1 MKLEAILQKLGLLQP
16 GKIMYIG
23 GSDVLPAP
31 LKPEQERQAVAA
43 LEQGDE
49 AAKQLLIE
57 HNLRLVVYIA
67 RRFENTGVNL
77 EDLISIGTIG
87 LIKAVNTF
95 RPDRNIKLATYSSR
109 CIENEILM
117 HIRKIANQKT
127 EVSLDEPINTDW
139 DGNELL
145 LSDVLGTDGDIVMRP
160 LEDDVDHQLLRQA
173 LGRLPEREKQIVS
186 MRFGLGGRQEKTQKE
201 VADIMGISQSYI
213 SRLEKR
219 ISKGSG
225 FMEKEISRA
234 TLKRLPTYLAYLKA
248 MPDSSGVN
256 ISATALAAGLHM
268 GEVQVRKDLAL
279 VSSGG
284 RPKIGYN
291 RAALIADIE
300 QFLGYG
306 NTNDAVLIGAGKLG
320 RALLGYSGFAEYGLN
335 IVAAFDE
342 NDAIIGTSKS
352 GKPIMHLSRLG
363 EVCRRDQIKIGII
376 TVPAEQAQSVCDLLI
391 SNGILAIWN
400 FAPKHLN
407 VPDHILVQNEN
418 MAASLALLCKHLN
431 EQMKAEE

>member
-1 MKLEAILQKLGLLQP
+1 MTQNISKHTLQ
-16 GKIMYIG
+16 
-23 GSDVLPAP
+23 
-31 LKPEQERQAVAA
+31 
-43 LEQGDE
+43 
-49 AAKQLLIE
+49 
-57 HNLRLVVYIA
+57 
-67 RRFENTGVNL
+67 
-77 EDLISIGTIG
+77 
-87 LIKAVNTF
+87 
-95 RPDRNIKLATYSSR
+95 
-109 CIENEILM
+109 
-117 HIRKIANQKT
+117 
-127 EVSLDEPINTDW
+127 
-139 DGNELL
+139 
-145 LSDVLGTDGDIVMRP
+145 
-160 LEDDVDHQLLRQA
+160 
-173 LGRLPEREKQIVS
+173 RLP
-186 MRFGLGGRQEKTQKE
+186 MYL
-201 VADIMGISQSYI
+201 SYI
-213 SRLEKR
+213 
-219 ISKGSG
+219 KG
-225 FMEKEISRA
+225 
-234 TLKRLPTYLAYLKA
+234 LPEDAPK
-248 MPDSSGVN
+248 N
-256 ISATALAAGLHM
+256 ISATTIAEALQLND
-268 GEVQVRKDLAL
+268 VQVRKDLAL

-300 QFLGYG
+300 QFLGYS

-431 EQMKAEE
+431 EQMKSEK